1 MISRSRTRLAAAFA
15 LLAAVVTGCA
25 NFTSEAAPTSWSPT
39 PTLVPENA
47 PAPSMPGANGNGAG
61 QNGGAGGASGP
72 QTSVPPPQGCKD
84 FNPAVIA
91 TCLDTVTAV
100 AALPGSTTDPVALA
114 AQRNGQIVKVHDQV
128 STPLASVA
136 VDNTGDG
143 GLTGLAISP
152 SYVTDQLIF
161 AYITTP
167 TDNRVVRIAP
177 GQAPKPILTG
187 IPRGSVDNRG
197 ALALDHTGALL
208 VATGDAGNSG
218 LAADPAS
225 LAGKVLRIDV
235 DGSPAQGDPTA
246 GSAVIASGLADP
258 GGLCGSLDG
267 SKLWVTDRTATA
279 DALYRIKAGQ
289 PLGTAAWNW
298 PDKPGVAG
306 CAAFAGSVM
315 VATSTAGN
323 VQTIALNVDGSFN
336 GTPQVGLA
344 GNQGF
349 GKLAGVDILTD
360 SSVLAGTVNKSD
372 GTPVSSDDRVVVIS
386 GAAAVGPGRD

>member
-1 MISRSRTRLAAAFA
+1 VISRSRTRLAAAFA
-15 LLAAVVTGCA
+15 LLAALVTGCA
-25 NFTSEAAPTSWSPT
+25 NFTSEAAPASWSPT

-47 PAPSMPGANGNGAG
+47 PAPAQPGANGGT
-61 QNGGAGGASGP
+61 GGSGSGSSGGGGTP
-72 QTSVPPPQGCKD
+72 TSVPPPQGCKD
-84 FNPAVIA
+84 FNPDVIA

-100 AALPGSTTDPVALA
+100 AVLPGSTTDPVVLA
-114 AQRNGQIVKVHDQV
+114 AQRDGQIVKVHDQV
-128 STPLASVA
+128 TTPVASVA
-136 VDNTGDG
+136 VDGTGDG

-167 TDNRVVRIAP
+167 TDNRVVRIAA

-187 IPRGSVDNRG
+187 IPRGASGNHG

-208 VATGDAGNSG
+208 VATGDAGNPA
-218 LAADPAS
+218 LAANPAS

-235 DGSPAQGDPTA
+235 DGTAAQGNPAA

-258 GGLCGSLDG
+258 GGVCGSLDG
-267 SKLWVTDRTATA
+267 STLWVTDRTTTA
-279 DALYRIKAGQ
+279 DALYRIHPGQ

-306 CAAFAGSVM
+306 CAAFTGSVM
-315 VATSTAGN
+315 VVTSTAGN

-336 GTPQVGLA
+336 GTPQVGMT
-344 GNQGF
+344 GSQGF
-349 GKLAGVDILTD
+349 GKLAGVDILSA
-360 SSVLAGTVNKSD
+360 SSAVAGTVNKAN
-372 GTPVSSDDRVVVIS
+372 GTPVSSDDRVVIIS
-386 GAAAVGPGRD
+386 GAAATGPGRD